1 MNVGSIAASALNA
14 FSVDMMVTANNIAN
28 VNTRGF
34 REQRVDLETGPNDQ
48 GVAVGAIYG
57 RTSAASVMPN
67 AVSTGD
73 QGRAFAAPAFL
84 EGSNTDVAE
93 NFVRMTATQRAFEA
107 NTAVIRTHDDITG
120 TLLDL
125 KI

>member
-1 MNVGSIAASALNA
+1 MNAGSIAASALNA

-34 REQRVDLETGPNDQ
+34 REQRVDLETGPGDQ

-57 RTSAASVMPN
+57 RTSAVPVMPN
-67 AVSTGD
+67 AITTAE
-73 QGRAFAAPAFL
+73 QGRGFAAPAFL

-107 NTAVIRTHDDITG
+107 NAAVIRTHDDITG

>member
-1 MNVGSIAASALNA
+1 MNAASIASSALSA
-14 FSVDMMVTANNIAN
+14 FGVDMLVRANNIAN
-28 VNTRGF
+28 INTRGF
-34 REQRVDLETGPNDQ
+34 QEQRVDLETGPNDQ

-57 RTSAASVMPN
+57 RVSPLSVMPN
-67 AVSTGD
+67 AIATGD
-73 QGRAFAAPAFL
+73 QGPATAAPEFL

-107 NTAVIRTHDDITG
+107 NVAVIRTHEDITG

>member
-14 FSVDMMVTANNIAN
+14 FGVDMLVQANNIAN

-57 RTSAASVMPN
+57 RVSALPVMPN
-67 AVSTGD
+67 SITVGD
-73 QGRAFAAPAFL
+73 QGRATAAPEFL
-84 EGSNTDVAE
+84 EGSNTDIAE

-107 NTAVIRTHDDITG
+107 NVAVIRTHDDITG